1 MEQSPPPQQ
10 QQHKRKLLP
19 PHPVGEK
26 GKKYIASLDAK
37 QLELHK
43 LATELLGSS
52 YFVEKSLGFRKW
64 AAASSS
70 TQVTK

>member
-1 MEQSPPPQQ
+1 MNAPTPQPQ
-10 QQHKRKLLP
+10 RCPLL

-26 GKKYIASLDAK
+26 GKEYITSLDAK

-52 YFVEKSLGFRKW
+52 YFVEKTLGFRKW
-64 AAASSS
+64 AASASK
-70 TQVTK
+70 QVTTEPKK